1 MNQDLKDLTHG
12 SLWKK
17 ILVFSLPLM
26 LSNVLQILFNMSD
39 VAVVGRYAGS
49 GPLGSV
55 GSTTTLVNL
64 FTGFLIGMGTGVNV
78 LVARYYGS
86 KNRQALQETI
96 HSAAIVCLLTGFL
109 ILAVGQLTARGILHI
124 LHTKDELMDGAL
136 LYLRIYFF
144 GMPALALYNFGNAVY
159 SAIGN
164 TKKPLVFLLFSG
176 ILNVIL
182 NLFFVIVCR
191 LSVAGVAIASI
202 LSQYVSAGLILWS
215 LFRCR
220 EDYGLLLRALRLT
233 PNKTRAIL
241 TISLPSGLQYAIFQ
255 IANLFVQAGVNS
267 FSATVVSGNAAAS
280 NADALI
286 FDIMAAFYT
295 ACGSFI
301 GQNYGARNKK
311 RILDSFLISL
321 LYSFGIGAVLGL
333 ILRAN
338 GHAFL
343 SLFAKEEDV
352 IAAGMER
359 LSLMGLCFG
368 VSAFMDCTTAA
379 SRGLG
384 KSGVPTAIII
394 MGSCVFRVIWIY
406 TVFAYFHTITSLY
419 LLYIVSWT
427 ITALAEIAY
436 FIYCFR
442 KQTASFG
449 KAPASV

>member
-1 MNQDLKDLTHG
+1 MKQDLKDLTQG

-39 VAVVGRYAGS
+39 VAVVGRFAGS

-55 GSTTTLVNL
+55 GSTTTLVSL
-64 FTGFLIGMGTGVNV
+64 YTGFLIGMGTGVNV

-86 KNRQALQETI
+86 KNRQALGETI
-96 HSAAIVCLLTGFL
+96 HSAAIVCLLGGLLLLTL
-109 ILAVGQLTARGILHI
+109 GQLLARWTLGI

-144 GMPALALYNFGNAVY
+144 AMPAAAMYNFGSAVF

-164 TKKPLVFLLFSG
+164 TKKPLLYLLCSG

-182 NLFFVIVCR
+182 NLFFVIVCK
-191 LSVAGVAIASI
+191 LSVAGVAIASVI
-202 LSQYVSAGLILWS
+202 SQYVSAGLVLWS
-215 LFRCR
+215 LLRSR
-220 EDYGLLLRALRLT
+220 EDYGLRLRELRLS
-233 PNKTRAIL
+233 PAKTRAIL

-267 FSATVVSGNAAAS
+267 FSAAVVSGNAAAS

-311 RILDSFLISL
+311 RILDSYLISL

-333 ILRAN
+333 TLRAA
-338 GHAFL
+338 GPAFL

-368 VSAFMDCTTAA
+368 FSAFMDCSTAA

-394 MGSCVFRVIWIY
+394 LGSCVFRVIWIY
-406 TVFAYFHTITSLY
+406 TVFAHFHTITALY

-427 ITALAEIAY
+427 ITGLAEIAY
-436 FIYCFR
+436 LVYCYR
-442 KQTASFG
+442 KQTASFD
-449 KAPASV
+449 KAPAQA